1 MSIKQRIASMSDEK
15 LKLAVAKL
23 SNAIDNNL
31 HKAKLYHKL
40 IKLKTSMD
48 FKYSKLITWE
58 KYLP

>member
-1 MSIKQRIASMSDEK
+1 MSDEK